1 MKILVV
7 DDSAFAR
14 LQMKQLLEQ
23 HGHSVVGEAQDA
35 PSACAKYKELLPEA
49 MTLDMVMPGG
59 GGLEVLKVLQ
69 GSVPPPR
76 VVVISSLNDEALEPV
91 KELGV
96 RHVLHKPVDWAQ
108 LEAALRELAK

>member
-35 PSACAKYKELLPEA
+35 PSACAKYKELRPEA

-69 GSVPPPR
+69 GTVPPPR
-76 VVVISSLNDEALEPV
+76 VVIISSLNEEALEPV
-91 KELGV
+91 RELGV
-96 RHVLHKPVDWAQ
+96 KHVLHKPVDWTE
-108 LEAALRELAK
+108 LDAALTELAK